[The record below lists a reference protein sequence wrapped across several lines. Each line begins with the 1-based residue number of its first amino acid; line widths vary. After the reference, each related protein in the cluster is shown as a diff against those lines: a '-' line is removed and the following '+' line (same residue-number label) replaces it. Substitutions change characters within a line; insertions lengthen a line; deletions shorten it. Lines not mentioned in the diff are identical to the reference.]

1 MTLHVSSPSHCSRQG
16 SLLSTMEEMT
26 GGPMLHTLIYGEPEN
41 VNKMLILQIGFKL
54 TTWNLT
60 HFSSERDMYSWL

>member
-41 VNKMLILQIGFKL
+41 VNKMLILQIGF
-54 TTWNLT
+54 
-60 HFSSERDMYSWL
+60 